1 MCKGSELVSIAEL
14 RLPVNNSKVGKSQTL
29 HRLATCCS
37 QFLPKDYPFQ
47 RIGKLSKPNFSILR
61 QAADNFCTTS
71 NKFELM
77 KAEILRPIDEYIQNL
92 DPLGIEAQK
101 NTEVNRTA
109 LLAWL
114 LIYPPANAW
123 WEKLSSGIS
132 EAQRPTFLEQPG
144 GPGNFR
150 LQIYT
155 ELIRVSEEMKISPSG
170 IDDSLFDP
178 SVIGTDAA
186 NACKRIFPRAGIFK
200 DGESLR
206 DAHTSLVNRYKSLE
220 QRVYSSG
227 FSKGNWSK
235 ETYERAYL
243 CVGEGGKTRDIGL
256 FYSFVVF
263 SKHSEDIQW
272 IVRDF
277 ADTIGQSSSSTQNET
292 NNNSS
297 SNQRVSRKEDKEVA
311 RLERIVSAVAK
322 SFTPAKRRQ
331 EDLFDLSDVGDRFS
345 QEEKVE
351 RVKFVK
357 IANIREALKIWQ
369 EIAKDKLFK
378 TKPQSEQDAINS
390 KISTLLQQLS
400 ELV

>member
-1 MCKGSELVSIAEL
+1 M
-14 RLPVNNSKVGKSQTL
+14 RL

-37 QFLPKDYPFQ
+37 KVLPQGFRLNRMG
-47 RIGKLSKPNFSILR
+47 RISKTNLSLLR

-77 KAEILRPIDEYIQNL
+77 KAEILRPIDECIQNL

-101 NTEVNRTA
+101 NTDVNRTA

-114 LIYPPANAW
+114 LIYPPANTW
-123 WEKLSSGIS
+123 FEKLSSCVS

-144 GPGNFR
+144 GPGTFR

-155 ELIRVSEEMKISPSG
+155 ELIRISEEMKMSPSG

-178 SVIGTDAA
+178 SLIGTDAA
-186 NACKRIFPRAGIFK
+186 NACKRVFPRAGIFK

-227 FSKGNWSK
+227 FAKGNWSK

-243 CVGEGGKTRDIGL
+243 CVGEGKTRDIGL

-263 SKHSEDIQW
+263 SKHSEDILW

-277 ADTIGQSSSSTQNET
+277 ADTIGQSSSSTQKET

-297 SNQRVSRKEDKEVA
+297 SNRHLSRKEGKEEA
-311 RLERIVSAVAK
+311 RVERIVSTVVKALPQLL
-322 SFTPAKRRQ
+322 PAKRPF
-331 EDLFDLSDVGDRFS
+331 DDLSDVS
-345 QEEKVE
+345 EYQEE
-351 RVKFVK
+351 RVKLVK
-357 IANIREALKIWQ
+357 IANIEKALKIWQ
-369 EIAKDKLFK
+369 DLAKDKLFK
-378 TKPQSEQDAINS
+378 AKPQSKTQS
-390 KISTLLQQLS
+390 KTR
-400 ELV
+400 